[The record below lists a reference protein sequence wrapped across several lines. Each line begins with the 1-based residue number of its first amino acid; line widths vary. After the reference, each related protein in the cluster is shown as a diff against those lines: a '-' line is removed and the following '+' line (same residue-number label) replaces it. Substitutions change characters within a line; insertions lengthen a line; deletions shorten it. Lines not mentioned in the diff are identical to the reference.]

1 MPEFRPDRA
10 LIDGLIDIGI
20 AEDLIESGYAR
31 VPGMPATDDGIEAE
45 FFLAAYRYAKS
56 WLLERGETAGD
67 SAPCAFVRVRAVGGE
82 MMRLGT
88 VPINYFRSRP
98 DHDVS
103 GGVYIASGDLGVVAR
118 ATGASHSDVD
128 ALAAAIA
135 GHGLADCT
143 HAIFRADR
151 AELILC
157 RSRLVGTSSNAR
169 VPIELSAPVRFTPE
183 ELERR
188 IWRFHSQFTQ
198 LPGGCMVPWIGS
210 AAERIPAH
218 DLERRISLTLCLI
231 LNKDLQ
237 SDLASA
243 EHNADGGR
251 LDIKVAKEAM
261 APGHGHCALEL
272 KVLRSREP
280 SGAGRRDYS
289 TVSPNEMTKH
299 ALDGVEQAHDYRV
312 RLSAGSAYLC
322 CFDARLLD
330 EDQPE
335 VIEAAARLDVRLR
348 RYFMYGS
355 PALFREAKATATLAG
370 RLLPGEVDQGLP

>member
-1 MPEFRPDRA
+1 MPDDRTDRA
-10 LIDGLIDIGI
+10 FIDALLDIGI
-20 AEDLIESGYAR
+20 ADSLLGPAGPT

-56 WLLERGETAGD
+56 WLVERGGEAGD
-67 SAPCAFVRVRAVGGE
+67 SAPCAFVRLRSVNVE
-82 MMRLGT
+82 LTRLGT
-88 VPINYFRSRP
+88 VPIHYFKSRP

-103 GGVYIASGDLGVVAR
+103 GGVYVASSDLGVVAR
-118 ATGASHSDVD
+118 TDPARHHDVD

-135 GHGLADCT
+135 GYGLADCT

-157 RSRLVGTSSNAR
+157 RSRLMGASSTAR
-169 VPIELSAPVRFTPE
+169 VPIELGAPVRFSRE

-198 LPGGCMVPWIGS
+198 LPGGCMVPWIG
-210 AAERIPAH
+210 AAADRIPAH

-237 SDLASA
+237 NDLASA
-243 EHNADGGR
+243 EANADGGR

-261 APGHGHCALEL
+261 VPGHGHCALEL

-280 SGAGRRDYS
+280 SGTSRRGFS
-289 TVSPNEMTKH
+289 TVSANEMLKH

-312 RLSAGSAYLC
+312 RLAAGSAYLC
-322 CFDARLLD
+322 CFDARLED
-330 EDQPE
+330 EDQSE
-335 VIEAAARLDVRLR
+335 VVEAAARLDVRLR

-355 PALFREAKATATLAG
+355 PALHRSAKSAARQAG
-370 RLLPGEVDQGLP
+370 QLLPGEVD